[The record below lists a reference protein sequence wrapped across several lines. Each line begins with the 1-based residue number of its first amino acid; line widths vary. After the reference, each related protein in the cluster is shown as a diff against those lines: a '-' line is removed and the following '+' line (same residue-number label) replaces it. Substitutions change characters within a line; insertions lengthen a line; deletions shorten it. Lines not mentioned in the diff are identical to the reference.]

1 MLEAGLIP
9 DGGRL
14 ALASYAMLP
23 LSKFT
28 PIKPVEE
35 SKSKVWMVRLTCG
48 GFENNVRFLV
58 TALVL

>member
-35 SKSKVWMVRLTCG
+35 SKSKESMDGEAYLRGL
-48 GFENNVRFLV
+48 
-58 TALVL
+58 